1 MPRKTQR
8 GIKLNAEQYN
18 ELIVEMN
25 ILQHGEFTMI
35 EELEWTLGQGFYQN
49 MEAGEKIKLLR
60 SIKAGYQKEAVDTV
74 FSNDSRL
81 QAKDEFRKDELKRT
95 GKAPRF

>member
-8 GIKLNAEQYN
+8 GVKLNAEQYN
-18 ELIVEMN
+18 ELIIEMN
-25 ILQHGEFTMI
+25 TLQHGEFTMI
-35 EELEWTLGQGFYQN
+35 EELEWTLSQDFYQQS
-49 MEAGEKIKLLR
+49 EAGEKIDYLR

-74 FSNDSRL
+74 FGNDSRL

-95 GKAPRF
+95 GKAPRL